1 MVYFYS
7 IKITDEG
14 VSGSRP
20 KRMCYV
26 KIHMQ
31 GQGKRAHRKITILTN
46 YSKSERGKREEKDSG
61 KRVKQP
67 AMQVYLRENRIL
79 NERKNI

>member
-46 YSKSERGKREEKDSG
+46 YSKKKKKEREKREEKDSG

-67 AMQVYLRENRIL
+67 AM
-79 NERKNI
+79 

>member
-1 MVYFYS
+1 
-7 IKITDEG
+7 
-14 VSGSRP
+14 
-20 KRMCYV
+20 
-26 KIHMQ
+26 MQ

-46 YSKSERGKREEKDSG
+46 YSKNEREKREEKDCG

-79 NERKNI
+79 NERKDI

>member
-20 KRMCYV
+20 KECV

-46 YSKSERGKREEKDSG
+46 YSKKKKKKGKKG
-61 KRVKQP
+61 KKK
-67 AMQVYLRENRIL
+67 IL
-79 NERKNI
+79 VNV

>member
-1 MVYFYS
+1 MKAYQ
-7 IKITDEG
+7 DLDQ
-14 VSGSRP
+14 

-46 YSKSERGKREEKDSG
+46 YSKKKKKKEREEKDSG
-61 KRVKQP
+61 KRMKQP

-79 NERKNI
+79 NERKDI

>member
-46 YSKSERGKREEKDSG
+46 YSKNEREKREEKDCG

-79 NERKNI
+79 NERKDI

>member
-46 YSKSERGKREEKDSG
+46 YSKSERGKKGR
-61 KRVKQP
+61 KRFW
-67 AMQVYLRENRIL
+67 
-79 NERKNI
+79 

>member
-46 YSKSERGKREEKDSG
+46 YSKSEREKREEKDSG